1 MMPGQMRSGCVP
13 DSIMGILNYIN
24 RKKGGEKM
32 ETIIKAVVIGVLTVA
47 IAALE
52 QSGGDEV

>member
-1 MMPGQMRSGCVP
+1 MVKSNVC
-13 DSIMGILNYIN
+13 YYK

-32 ETIIKAVVIGVLTVA
+32 DTIIKAVVIGVLTVA

-52 QSGGDEV
+52 QSGGDES

>member
-1 MMPGQMRSGCVP
+1 MGMR
-13 DSIMGILNYIN
+13 IFNYIN

-47 IAALE
+47 IAALKQDDGE
-52 QSGGDEV
+52 

>member
-1 MMPGQMRSGCVP
+1 MGMR
-13 DSIMGILNYIN
+13 IFNYVN
-24 RKKGGEKM
+24 RKKGGGKM

-52 QSGGDEV
+52 QSGGDES

>member
-1 MMPGQMRSGCVP
+1 MP
-13 DSIMGILNYIN
+13 DEYENLHLYN

-52 QSGGDEV
+52 QSSGDEG

>member
-1 MMPGQMRSGCVP
+1 MPDGVKG
-13 DSIMGILNYIN
+13 NHHYYK
-24 RKKGGEKM
+24 KKGGGKM

-52 QSGGDEV
+52 QSGGDES

>member
-13 DSIMGILNYIN
+13 DSVMRTFNNYN

-52 QSGGDEV
+52 QSGGEE

>member
-13 DSIMGILNYIN
+13 DGYEKFYLYN
-24 RKKGGEKM
+24 RKKGRGKM
-32 ETIIKAVVIGVLTVA
+32 EAIIKAVVIGVLTVA

-52 QSGGDEV
+52 QSGGDQE